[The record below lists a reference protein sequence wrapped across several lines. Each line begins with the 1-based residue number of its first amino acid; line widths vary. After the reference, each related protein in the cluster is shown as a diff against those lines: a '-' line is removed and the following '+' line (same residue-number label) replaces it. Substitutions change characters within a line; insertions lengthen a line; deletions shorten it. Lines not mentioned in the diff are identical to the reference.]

1 VGFTRFGWAY
11 PGREQPALSEVSV
24 AFNRGERWLIT
35 GPSGSGKS
43 TLALSLAGLLRED
56 DDGHGQGTV
65 ERSPGIVVG
74 AVFQQ
79 PDNQTVM
86 SRLYDDVA
94 FGLENAG
101 VAPQEMTARI
111 LEALDDVGL
120 DLRWDHPTRELSG
133 GQRQRLALAG
143 ALALK
148 PDLLVLD
155 EPTSALDPE
164 GQDQV
169 RSAVARIMTR
179 RPITLVI
186 VDHNPSLWW
195 DMVDWH
201 LTLQPES
208 PASFTRVTGMAPA
221 LPLVK
226 PPRLPAPGPLVVDA
240 SPLVVSRTGT
250 VATAS
255 LTFQRLHEGEVLA
268 VMGPNGSGKTT
279 LLMTLAG
286 LLPPLTGEVLVGG
299 SDIHDLSSRELT
311 QRVGVVT
318 QNPSHLFF
326 HSRVIDEITA
336 HHDAK
341 SAGEILR
348 KWGLETLVNSHPLS
362 LSWGESRRLALAV
375 ATSGGQKLLLLDEP
389 SQSLDAE
396 GWAELVATLQN
407 LSNQGIAVVM
417 ATHDARLA
425 MAVGA
430 RVVTVEAGAQSSV
443 EPSPA
448 QHGVAARANPL
459 ALLLGV
465 LIPAFALI
473 ASVDV
478 VSAAS
483 ALALYGLILPW
494 AGIPMHRMWI
504 RLTPVFLASVFSAVT
519 IALYGQTS
527 GEIVWS
533 WGLVE
538 ISQGSLTLSLATA
551 LRILAIGAPAVVIL
565 SAIDVTR
572 LADALIQNL
581 KAPANFVMG
590 ALAALRLIDVM
601 GIDREIRSWM
611 MRARGEGDRSL
622 LRRALPDAT
631 WLLVGAIRRSETL
644 ARAMEAKAFGTD
656 AARTHYRTSVFAAK
670 DFLWVALGTLI
681 GVLSLAAAVVTGSFD
696 ATFS

>member
-1 VGFTRFGWAY
+1 
-11 PGREQPALSEVSV
+11 
-24 AFNRGERWLIT
+24 
-35 GPSGSGKS
+35 
-43 TLALSLAGLLRED
+43 
-56 DDGHGQGTV
+56 
-65 ERSPGIVVG
+65 
-74 AVFQQ
+74 
-79 PDNQTVM
+79 
-86 SRLYDDVA
+86 
-94 FGLENAG
+94 
-101 VAPQEMTARI
+101 
-111 LEALDDVGL
+111 
-120 DLRWDHPTRELSG
+120 
-133 GQRQRLALAG
+133 
-143 ALALK
+143 
-148 PDLLVLD
+148 
-155 EPTSALDPE
+155 
-164 GQDQV
+164 
-169 RSAVARIMTR
+169 
-179 RPITLVI
+179 
-186 VDHNPSLWW
+186 
-195 DMVDWH
+195 
-201 LTLQPES
+201 
-208 PASFTRVTGMAPA
+208 
-221 LPLVK
+221 
-226 PPRLPAPGPLVVDA
+226 
-240 SPLVVSRTGT
+240 
-250 VATAS
+250 
-255 LTFQRLHEGEVLA
+255 
-268 VMGPNGSGKTT
+268 
-279 LLMTLAG
+279 
-286 LLPPLTGEVLVGG
+286 
-299 SDIHDLSSRELT
+299 
-311 QRVGVVT
+311 
-318 QNPSHLFF
+318 
-326 HSRVIDEITA
+326 
-336 HHDAK
+336 
-341 SAGEILR
+341 
-348 KWGLETLVNSHPLS
+348 
-362 LSWGESRRLALAV
+362 
-375 ATSGGQKLLLLDEP
+375 
-389 SQSLDAE
+389 
-396 GWAELVATLQN
+396 
-407 LSNQGIAVVM
+407 
-417 ATHDARLA
+417 
-425 MAVGA
+425 
-430 RVVTVEAGAQSSV
+430 
-443 EPSPA
+443 
-448 QHGVAARANPL
+448 
-459 ALLLGV
+459 LGV

-527 GEIVWS
+527 GEIVWA

>member
-1 VGFTRFGWAY
+1 VEFTRFGWVY
-11 PGREQPALSEVSV
+11 PGREQPALFDVSV
-24 AFNRGERWLIT
+24 ALNRGERWLIT

-43 TLALSLAGLLRED
+43 TLALALAGLLRED
-56 DDGHGQGTV
+56 DDGHGRGTL

-101 VAPQEMTARI
+101 VASAEMTDRI

-120 DLRWDHPTRELSG
+120 DLSWAHPTRALSG

-164 GQDQV
+164 GQEQV
-169 RSAVARIMTR
+169 KTALARIMTR
-179 RPITLVI
+179 RSITLVI
-186 VDHNPSLWW
+186 VDHTPSLWW

-201 LTLQPES
+201 LKIQPGS
-208 PASFTRVTGMAPA
+208 TVSFALVTGVAPA
-221 LPLVK
+221 LPLVE
-226 PPRLPAPGPLVVDA
+226 PPHLPAPGPLVVDV
-240 SPLVVSRTGT
+240 SPLVVSRAGT

-255 LTFQRLHEGEVLA
+255 LPPQQLHEGEVLA
-268 VMGPNGSGKTT
+268 IMGPNGSGKTT

-286 LLPPLTGEVLVGG
+286 LLPPLTGEVLLQE
-299 SDIHDLSSRELT
+299 SPIHTLSSRELA

-318 QNPSHLFF
+318 QNPSHAFF

-336 HHDAK
+336 HHDAE
-341 SAGEILR
+341 SAGDILR
-348 KWGLETLVNSHPLS
+348 QWGLETLMNAHPLS
-362 LSWGESRRLALAV
+362 LSGGESRRLALAL

-389 SQSLDAE
+389 SQSLDAQ
-396 GWAELVATLQN
+396 GWTALVATLRR
-407 LSNQGIAVVM
+407 LRNQGVAVVI
-417 ATHDARLA
+417 ATHDARLVS
-425 MAVGA
+425 AVGA
-430 RVVTVEAGAQSSV
+430 RVVRVQARVRPPLET
-443 EPSPA
+443 SPA
-448 QHGVAARANPL
+448 PQGVAARANPL

-478 VSAAS
+478 VSAAT
-483 ALALYGLILPW
+483 ALALYGLVLPW
-494 AGIPMHRMWI
+494 AGISMHRMWI
-504 RLTPVFLASVFSAVT
+504 RLTPVLLASVFSAVT

-538 ISQGSLTLSLATA
+538 ISQGSLNLSLATA

-565 SAIDVTR
+565 SAVDVTR

-601 GIDREIRSWM
+601 GIDREVRSWM
-611 MRARGEGDRSL
+611 TRARGEGDRSL
-622 LRRALPDAT
+622 LRRALPEAI

-644 ARAMEAKAFGTD
+644 ARAMEAKAFGTN
-656 AARTHYRTSVFAAK
+656 AKRTHYRTSVFTAG